1 MPNSR
6 GDHSS
11 CNIWCRITPAKYF
24 VFFQIHFHGINLGTL
39 HAMIHKEVLPAELG
53 GMEPPYNN
61 QSWAT
66 QLTGDENFSF
76 SDKHIYWPNQSQI
89 KLVSISSSF
98 IILMRHCL
106 HSWISAMTLQKF
118 CWGVKPTLSW
128 VPSFYLMNFLLW
140 WKPWFMHVIIM
151 YHVVHWFVLDE
162 RTKTSSFLKR
172 ALRFTCMGKSASK
185 QP

>member
-1 MPNSR
+1 MLNSR

-66 QLTGDENFSF
+66 QLTGDDNFSF

-98 IILMRHCL
+98 IILMRHCFPL
-106 HSWISAMTLQKF
+106 GFQQWLFKNFAEESNPL
-118 CWGVKPTLSW
+118 W
-128 VPSFYLMNFLLW
+128 VVLPSFYLMNFLLW
-140 WKPWFMHVIIM
+140 GKPWFMHVIIM

-162 RTKTSSFLKR
+162 RTKTSSFLRR

>member
-1 MPNSR
+1 MFQTLFFQKKRISFMLNSR

-24 VFFQIHFHGINLGTL
+24 VFFKIHFHGINLGTL

-118 CWGVKPTLSW
+118 CWGVKPTLSCSALILPHELFALVKALVYAW
-128 VPSFYLMNFLLW
+128 NN
-140 WKPWFMHVIIM
+140 HVSRGTLSCSRRKNQDIL
-151 YHVVHWFVLDE
+151 F
-162 RTKTSSFLKR
+162 S
-172 ALRFTCMGKSASK
+172 
-185 QP
+185 